1 MLPFKAGDKR
11 SASTEPNAALME
23 RLRIGHVIQAQF
35 EVFRRYYPEHV
46 DRNQVKYPID
56 DKLLT

>member
-1 MLPFKAGDKR
+1 MLPFKAGDKK
-11 SASTEPNAALME
+11 SGSNEPNAALME

-46 DRNQVKYPID
+46 E
-56 DKLLT
+56 

>member
-1 MLPFKAGDKR
+1 
-11 SASTEPNAALME
+11 ME